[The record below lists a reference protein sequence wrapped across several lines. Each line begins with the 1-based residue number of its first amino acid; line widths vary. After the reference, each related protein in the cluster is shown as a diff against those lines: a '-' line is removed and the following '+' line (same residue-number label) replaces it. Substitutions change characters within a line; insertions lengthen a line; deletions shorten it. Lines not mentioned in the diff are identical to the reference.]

1 MDGALMSATDTTLQN
16 SVSEWLTAH
25 AAELADANP
34 RPDDELETRVDK
46 SFALFARLHEAG
58 INRRGWP
65 EEFGGLGGDA
75 TDRAAFY
82 DALTAAGFGMP
93 EQVGALEVLGSALSA
108 YAPEL
113 AKTAFPGVLEGR
125 ELWCQGFSEPE
136 AGSDLASLR
145 TTAKRTD
152 AGWVIDGQ
160 KVWTSLGH
168 RARWCGVLART
179 GDPAQRHRTLTLFW
193 VDLQLPG
200 VTVRPL
206 QTTTGEA
213 EFSEVFFDGVT
224 IPSENVIGEV
234 DGGWKVAMHLLQYER
249 GMWAWQRQAIMH
261 AALDDLVRKAGDR
274 PGAAEAIGTAYL
286 ALAALRVRS
295 KQTVARLAKGE
306 RLGPEV
312 SIDKTLLSTAEH
324 AVNDAV
330 RAVRANDYLFGDDAD
345 SHRIRSEWN
354 YSRAASVYG
363 GAVEV
368 QKNIIAEHV
377 LGLPREERRG

>member
-1 MDGALMSATDTTLQN
+1 MTITEGTNVNTRLDFAA
-16 SVSEWLTAH
+16 WLTEH
-25 AAELADANP
+25 ASELSDVNP

-46 SFALFARLHEAG
+46 SLALFGRLHASG
-58 INRRGWP
+58 LTRWGWP

-75 TDRAAFY
+75 TDRAALY
-82 DALTAAGFGMP
+82 DALTESGFGMP
-93 EQVGALEVLGSALSA
+93 EQVGALEVLGSALTGF
-108 YAPEL
+108 APEL
-113 AKTAFPGVLEGR
+113 ARRALPPVLEGR

-145 TTAKRTD
+145 TTAKRTAD
-152 AGWVIDGQ
+152 GWLIDGQ

-179 GDPAQRHRTLTLFW
+179 GDPAGRHRTLTLFW
-193 VDLQLPG
+193 VDLESPG

-206 QTTTGEA
+206 KTTTGEA
-213 EFSEVFFDGVT
+213 EFAEIFFDGVSV
-224 IPSENVIGEV
+224 PADHVIGAV
-234 DGGWKVAMHLLQYER
+234 DGGWKVAMHLLQFER
-249 GMWAWQRQAIMH
+249 GMWAWQRQALMF
-261 AALDDLVRKAGDR
+261 AALDDLITRSQGHAAAG
-274 PGAAEAIGTAYL
+274 ETIGTAYL
-286 ALAALRVRS
+286 ALAALRARS
-295 KQTVARLAKGE
+295 RQTVARLAKGE
-306 RLGPEV
+306 PLGPEV

-330 RAVRANDYLFGDDAD
+330 RSLRVNDFVFGDEPDAMQ
-345 SHRIRSEWN
+345 IRGEWY

-368 QKNIIAEHV
+368 QKNIIAERL

>member
-1 MDGALMSATDTTLQN
+1 VPTVNGIGAFLLGPTLLAHGTDEQR
-16 SVSEWLTAH
+16 
-25 AAELADANP
+25 AEHLP
-34 RPDDELETRVDK
+34 PI
-46 SFALFARLHEAG
+46 ARGE
-58 INRRGWP
+58 
-65 EEFGGLGGDA
+65 
-75 TDRAAFY
+75 RAWA
-82 DALTAAGFGMP
+82 
-93 EQVGALEVLGSALSA
+93 
-108 YAPEL
+108 
-113 AKTAFPGVLEGR
+113 
-125 ELWCQGFSEPE
+125 QGFSEPN
-136 AGSDLASLR
+136 AGSDLAGLR
-145 TTAKRTD
+145 TRAVRD
-152 AGWVIDGQ
+152 GDHYVVDGQ

-168 RARWCGVLART
+168 RSRWCGVLART
-179 GDPAQRHRTLTLFW
+179 GDPAGRHRTLTLFW
-193 VDLQLPG
+193 VDMESPG

-213 EFSEVFFDGVT
+213 EFAEVFLDSVT
-224 IPSENVIGEV
+224 VPADHVIGEV

-261 AALDDLVRKAGDR
+261 AALDDLVAKAGEH
-274 PGAAEAIGTAYL
+274 PAAGDAIGTAYV

-295 KQTVARLAKGE
+295 RQTVARLAIGE

-330 RAVRANDYLFGDDAD
+330 RALRVNDFLFGDDAD
-345 SHRIRSEWN
+345 ARRIRGEWY

-368 QKNIIAEHV
+368 QKNIIAQHV

>member
-1 MDGALMSATDTTLQN
+1 MTMTEGFHVKTRPDFVA
-16 SVSEWLTAH
+16 WLTEH
-25 AAELADANP
+25 AAELADLNP

-46 SFALFARLHEAG
+46 SLALLGRLHADG
-58 INRRGWP
+58 IIGWGWA
-65 EEFGGLGGDA
+65 EDLGGFGGDA
-75 TDRAAFY
+75 TDRAALY
-82 DALTAAGFGMP
+82 DALTATGFGMP
-93 EQVGALEVLGSALSA
+93 EQVGALEVLGSALTTF
-108 YAPEL
+108 APEL
-113 AKTAFPGVLEGR
+113 ARRALPAVFEGR

-145 TTAKRTD
+145 TTAKQTSD
-152 AGWVIDGQ
+152 GWVIDGQ

-168 RARWCGVLART
+168 RSRWCGVLART
-179 GDPAQRHRTLTLFW
+179 GAPEGRHRTLTLFW
-193 VDLQLPG
+193 VDLESPG

-213 EFSEVFFDGVT
+213 EFSEVFFDAVSV
-224 IPSENVIGEV
+224 PADHVIGEV

-261 AALDDLVRKAGDR
+261 ASLDDLIAKAGSH
-274 PGAAEAIGTAYL
+274 PAAAETVGAAYV
-286 ALAALRVRS
+286 ALAALRARS
-295 KQTVARLAKGE
+295 RQTVERLARGE

-312 SIDKTLLSTAEH
+312 SIDKTLLSSAEH
-324 AVNDAV
+324 LVNDAV
-330 RAVRANDYLFGDDAD
+330 RALRLNDFLFGDDAD
-345 SHRIRSEWN
+345 ANRIRGEWY

-377 LGLPREERRG
+377 LGLPREDRRG

>member
-1 MDGALMSATDTTLQN
+1 MTITEGLDVRTRPNFVA
-16 SVSEWLTAH
+16 WLTEH
-25 AAELADANP
+25 AAELADLNP

-46 SFALFARLHEAG
+46 SLALVARLHAEG
-58 INRRGWP
+58 LMGWGWS
-65 EEFGGLGGDA
+65 EELGGFGGDA
-75 TDRAAFY
+75 TDRAALY

-93 EQVGALEVLGSALSA
+93 EQVGALEVLGSAL
-108 YAPEL
+108 
-113 AKTAFPGVLEGR
+113 TAFAPDLARRALPAVLEGR

-136 AGSDLASLR
+136 AGSDLASLK
-145 TTAKRTD
+145 TTAKQTPD
-152 AGWVIDGQ
+152 GWVIDGQ

-168 RARWCGVLART
+168 RSRWCGVLART
-179 GDPAQRHRTLTLFW
+179 GDPAGRHRTLTLFW
-193 VDLQLPG
+193 VDLESPG

-213 EFSEVFFDGVT
+213 EFSEVFFDGVLV
-224 IPSENVIGEV
+224 PADHVIGDV

-261 AALDDLVRKAGDR
+261 AALDDLIAKAGDQ
-274 PGAAEAIGTAYL
+274 PSAGEIVGTAYV

-295 KQTVARLAKGE
+295 RQTVARLAAGE

-330 RAVRANDYLFGDDAD
+330 RALRVNDFLFGDDAD
-345 SHRIRSEWN
+345 AGRIRSEWY

-368 QKNIIAEHV
+368 QKHIIAEHV
-377 LGLPREERRG
+377 LGLPREDRRG

>member
-1 MDGALMSATDTTLQN
+1 M
-16 SVSEWLTAH
+16 VSEGTRPDFVAWLNEH
-25 AAELADANP
+25 AAELSDVNP
-34 RPDDELETRVDK
+34 RPDDELETRIDK
-46 SFALFARLHEAG
+46 SLGLYARLSAAG
-58 INRRGWP
+58 INRWGWAP
-65 EEFGGLGGDA
+65 EHGGLGGDA
-75 TDRAAFY
+75 TDRAALY

-93 EQVGALEVLGSALSA
+93 EQVGALEVLGSALTA

-113 AKTAFPGVLEGR
+113 ARQALPAMLNGS

-145 TTAKRTD
+145 TTAKRTAD
-152 AGWVIDGQ
+152 GWVIDGQ

-179 GDPAQRHRTLTLFW
+179 GAPEGRHRTLTLFW
-193 VDLQLPG
+193 VDLHAPG

-206 QTTTGEA
+206 RTTTGEE
-213 EFSEVFFDGVT
+213 EFSEVFLDSVVVPEGH
-224 IPSENVIGEV
+224 VIGEV
-234 DGGWKVAMHLLQYER
+234 DGGWKVAMHLLQFER

-261 AALDDLVRKAGDR
+261 AALDDAIVHAGSR
-274 PGAAEAIGTAYL
+274 PGAADVVGPAYV

-295 KQTVARLAKGE
+295 RQTVLRLASGE

-324 AVNDAV
+324 AVNDAI
-330 RAVRANDYLFGDDAD
+330 RTLRINDFLFGDDAD
-345 SHRIRSEWN
+345 SRRIRAEWS

-377 LGLPREERRG
+377 LGLPREDRRG

>member
-1 MDGALMSATDTTLQN
+1 MTEGLDVKTRPDFLA
-16 SVSEWLTAH
+16 WLTEH
-25 AAELADANP
+25 AAELADINP

-46 SFALFARLHEAG
+46 SFALLGRLNAEGLAG
-58 INRRGWP
+58 WGWA
-65 EEFGGLGGDA
+65 EEFGGFGGDA
-75 TDRAAFY
+75 TDRAALY
-82 DALTAAGFGMP
+82 DALTEAGFGMP
-93 EQVGALEVLGSALSA
+93 EQVGALEVLGSALTA
-108 YAPEL
+108 FAPEL
-113 AKTAFPGVLEGR
+113 ARRMLPAVLEGR

-145 TTAKRTD
+145 TTAKQTAD
-152 AGWVIDGQ
+152 GWIIDGQ

-168 RARWCGVLART
+168 RSRWCGVLART
-179 GDPAQRHRTLTLFW
+179 GDPGGRHRTLTLFW
-193 VDLQLPG
+193 VDLESPG

-213 EFSEVFFDGVT
+213 EFSEVFFDGVVV
-224 IPSENVIGEV
+224 PADHVIGEV

-261 AALDDLVRKAGDR
+261 AALDDLVATAGGHPTAGDTI
-274 PGAAEAIGTAYL
+274 GAAYV

-295 KQTVARLAKGE
+295 RQTVARLAAGE

-324 AVNDAV
+324 AVNDAI
-330 RAVRANDYLFGDDAD
+330 RALRVNDFLFGDDAD
-345 SHRIRSEWN
+345 SKRIRGEWY

-377 LGLPREERRG
+377 LGLPREDRRG

>member
-1 MDGALMSATDTTLQN
+1 MTLTEGTH
-16 SVSEWLTAH
+16 VSTRPDFTSWLAEH
-25 AAELADANP
+25 AAELADVNP

-46 SFALFARLHEAG
+46 SLALFARLHAEGIAG
-58 INRRGWP
+58 WGWP
-65 EEFGGLGGDA
+65 EELGGLGGDA
-75 TDRAAFY
+75 TDRAALY

-93 EQVGALEVLGSALSA
+93 EQVGALEVLGSALTA

-113 AKTAFPGVLEGR
+113 ARRMLPAVLEGR

-145 TTAKRTD
+145 TTAKQTPE
-152 AGWVIDGQ
+152 GWVVDGQ

-168 RARWCGVLART
+168 RSRWCGVLART

-193 VDLQLPG
+193 VDLESPG
-200 VTVRPL
+200 VTVRSL

-213 EFSEVFFDGVT
+213 EFSEVFFDSVSV
-224 IPSENVIGEV
+224 PVDHVIGEV

-261 AALDDLVRKAGDR
+261 ASLDDLVAKAGDH
-274 PGAAEAIGTAYL
+274 PAADDAIGTAYV

-295 KQTVARLAKGE
+295 RQTVARLASGE

-330 RAVRANDYLFGDDAD
+330 RALRVNDFLFGDDAD
-345 SHRIRSEWN
+345 SHRIRGEWY

-368 QKNIIAEHV
+368 QKNIIAQHV

>member
-1 MDGALMSATDTTLQN
+1 MTFTEGTDVTSRPDFTA
-16 SVSEWLTAH
+16 WLTEH
-25 AAELADANP
+25 AAELADVNP

-46 SFALFARLHEAG
+46 SLGLLARLHAEG
-58 INRRGWP
+58 LSGWGWA
-65 EEFGGLGGDA
+65 EELGGRGGDA
-75 TDRAAFY
+75 TDRAALY

-93 EQVGALEVLGSALSA
+93 EQVGALEVLGSALTA
-108 YAPEL
+108 FAPEL
-113 AKTAFPGVLEGR
+113 AKKALPEVLEGR

-145 TTAKRTD
+145 TTAKQTD
-152 AGWVIDGQ
+152 DGWVIDGQ

-168 RARWCGVLART
+168 RSRWCGVLART
-179 GDPAQRHRTLTLFW
+179 GDPAGRHRTLSLFW
-193 VDLQLPG
+193 VDLKSPG

-213 EFSEVFFDGVT
+213 EFSEIFFDGVKVPADH
-224 IPSENVIGEV
+224 IIGPV

-261 AALDDLVRKAGDR
+261 ASLDDLIAKAGDR
-274 PGAAEAIGTAYL
+274 PGAAEAIGAAYV
-286 ALAALRVRS
+286 ALSALRVRS
-295 KQTVARLAKGE
+295 RTTISRLALGE

-330 RAVRANDYLFGDDAD
+330 RTLRVGDFLFGGDAD
-345 SHRIRSEWN
+345 AGSIRGEWY

-377 LGLPREERRG
+377 LGLPREDRRG

>member
-1 MDGALMSATDTTLQN
+1 MTITEGFHVNTRPDFTA
-16 SVSEWLTAH
+16 WLAEH
-25 AAELADANP
+25 AGELADVNP
-34 RPDDELETRVDK
+34 RPDDELEVRVDK
-46 SFALFARLHEAG
+46 SLALLGRLHAEGLAG
-58 INRRGWP
+58 WGWP

-75 TDRAAFY
+75 TDRAALY
-82 DALTAAGFGMP
+82 DALTASGFGMP
-93 EQVGALEVLGSALSA
+93 EQVGALEVLGSALTA
-108 YAPEL
+108 FAPEL
-113 AKTAFPGVLEGR
+113 ARRAIPAVLEGR
-125 ELWCQGFSEPE
+125 EFWCQGFSEPE

-145 TTAKRTD
+145 TTARRTD
-152 AGWVIDGQ
+152 DGWVIDGQ

-179 GDPAQRHRTLTLFW
+179 GDPAERHRTLTLFW
-193 VDLQLPG
+193 VDLQSEG

-213 EFSEVFFDGVT
+213 EFAEVFFDAVT
-224 IPSENVIGEV
+224 VPADHVIGEV

-261 AALDDLVRKAGDR
+261 AALDDLVAKAGSHPAAADAI
-274 PGAAEAIGTAYL
+274 GAAYV

-295 KQTVARLAKGE
+295 RQTVARLAKGE

-312 SIDKTLLSTAEH
+312 SIDKTLLSTAEN

-330 RAVRANDYLFGDDAD
+330 RALRVHDFLFGDDPD
-345 SHRIRSEWN
+345 SNRIRGEWY

-377 LGLPREERRG
+377 LGLPREDRRG